1 MHLII
6 FSKNDIEAFN
16 INLEVL
22 CMKRITLKALYEKVT
37 DLQRDI
43 AQIKRTLIEE
53 PDLREDFILRMQNID
68 LERSIP
74 VEDFGKRYG
83 LK

>member
-1 MHLII
+1 
-6 FSKNDIEAFN
+6 
-16 INLEVL
+16 
-22 CMKRITLKALYEKVT
+22 MKQITLKALYEKVT
-37 DLQRDI
+37 NLQRDI

-53 PDLREDFILRMQNID
+53 PELREDFILRMRNID
-68 LERSIP
+68 LEKSIS